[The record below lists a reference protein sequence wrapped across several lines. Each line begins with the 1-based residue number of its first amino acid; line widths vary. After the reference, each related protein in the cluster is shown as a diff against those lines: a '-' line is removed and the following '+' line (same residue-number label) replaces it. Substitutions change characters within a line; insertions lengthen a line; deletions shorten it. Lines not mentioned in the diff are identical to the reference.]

1 MYCPHCNKDIQPS
14 WRYCRFCGKSV
25 ELHEDD
31 SAEINEIKEEI
42 KFDKDLYFKVLAVR
56 GTRGNLEIERN
67 KVTADIDSL
76 ISQLDEGLISRDYA
90 LPELKKLKEKVKEF
104 KEDVD
109 DYDDLPEELPIEVL
123 ISEISDAEE
132 RIKKIEKLK
141 KDPSVSKESVIDA
154 RTKAENTLQ
163 MLNAQYSLIIGHMR
177 NWLAEIKSE
186 IKQER
191 KELEALYIRFKTGEL
206 IEESY
211 EEKKTIQAKKVTSMT
226 TVEEII
232 AKMIK

>member
-31 SAEINEIKEEI
+31 SAELNEIKEEI

-56 GTRGNLEIERN
+56 GTRDKLEKERK
-67 KVTADIDSL
+67 KVNNDIDAL

-90 LPELKKLKEKVKEF
+90 LPELNKLKEKVKEF
-104 KEDVD
+104 KEDED
-109 DYDDLPEELPIEVL
+109 DYEDLPEDLPMEVL

-154 RTKAENTLQ
+154 RTKAENTLE
-163 MLNAQYSLIIGHMR
+163 MLNAQYALIIGHMR
-177 NWLAEIKSE
+177 NWISDIKSE
-186 IKQER
+186 IKEER

-206 IEESY
+206 VEESD
-211 EEKKTIQAKKVTSMT
+211 EEKKTIQAKKLT
-226 TVEEII
+226 TMQRKVLRS
-232 AKMIK
+232 KGK

>member
-1 MYCPHCNKDIQPS
+1 MYCPHCNKDIQLN
-14 WRYCRFCGKSV
+14 WRYCRACGRSI